1 MNEKILKL
9 REENVSNETIEY
21 GIVDENPTVR
31 VNGIISAV
39 VNKAMDPGID
49 ESFHEV
55 FDDYTPFMMSYT
67 VADIAV
73 AGYYLITGNKVKT
86 NAEIESL
93 LECKDEIFH
102 F

>member
-1 MNEKILKL
+1 MKEKITEL
-9 REENVSNETIEY
+9 RKENVSYETIEY

-31 VNGIISAV
+31 VNGIVSAV
-39 VNKAMDPGID
+39 VNKAMNPGID

-55 FDDYTPFMMSYT
+55 MDDLTPFMMSYT
-67 VADIAV
+67 VGDVAV
-73 AGYYLITGNKVKT
+73 AGYYLLTGKKYRT

-93 LECKDEIFH
+93 LESKDDIFH